1 MRVKATKTKKT
12 MNQSLLESEM
22 PEKPKDLLS
31 YWRSLKDVI
40 DDGDM
45 RLKPYKDRMKE
56 VAAEIQSKLSIDDDA
71 NKSET
76 ISLDGCATA
85 YKTRE
90 IGAQVTDFEAFQ
102 NFCTRNN
109 TEFVMRKQLNL
120 GGIKELYRMIMEGD
134 VPMPKSVNFTT
145 FEKITIRKRS

>member
-1 MRVKATKTKKT
+1 M
-12 MNQSLLESEM
+12 LLDVEI

-31 YWRSLKDVI
+31 FWRDLKDVI
-40 DDGDM
+40 EEGEM
-45 RLKPYKDRMKE
+45 KLKPYKDRMKE
-56 VAAEIQSKLSIDDDA
+56 VSDAIQAQLSIDDEA
-71 NKSET
+71 TKSET

-85 YKTRE
+85 YKTKE
-90 IGAQVTDFEAFQ
+90 IGAQVTDYESFQ

-134 VPMPKSVNFTT
+134 IPMPKSVNFTT